1 MKNVTLA
8 MLVMASIAPLCGM
21 AQQKVKVDVHTGA
34 NLSGFAGGKSYAA
47 QDRKM
52 KLGADI
58 GVGVSYETSK
68 KFVYASGI
76 DFLLTAGG
84 YTAMSDYLSNGN
96 LTTAFPSVNSRE
108 VSVQIPVKF
117 GYDFTLGEKLHFIPS
132 VGAYGRFSM
141 VSIKENVTE
150 NTDGKSGN
158 SFKWNSFNNYQHNT
172 NRLDGYKRWN
182 VGGLI
187 EGKFVYANRYAVT
200 LGYSRG
206 FLDKSPQ
213 FKFKNHS
220 YHLTLGYTLQWL
232 EPSHL

>member
-1 MKNVTLA
+1 M
-8 MLVMASIAPLCGM
+8 
-21 AQQKVKVDVHTGA
+21 HTGA

-84 YTAMSDYLSNGN
+84 YAAMSDYLSNGN
-96 LTTAFPSVNSRE
+96 LTTAFPPVNSRE

-150 NTDGKSGN
+150 NTGENSGN

-172 NRLDGYKRWN
+172 NRLDGYKRWD

-220 YHLTLGYTLQWL
+220 YHLTLGYTL
-232 EPSHL
+232 

>member
-1 MKNVTLA
+1 M
-8 MLVMASIAPLCGM
+8 
-21 AQQKVKVDVHTGA
+21 HTGA

-84 YTAMSDYLSNGN
+84 YAAMSDDLSNGN
-96 LTTAFPSVNSRE
+96 LTTAFPSVNSKE

-158 SFKWNSFNNYQHNT
+158 SFKWDSFNNYQHNT
-172 NRLDGYKRWN
+172 NRLDGYKRWD

-220 YHLTLGYTLQWL
+220 YHLTLGYTL
-232 EPSHL
+232 

>member
-1 MKNVTLA
+1 
-8 MLVMASIAPLCGM
+8 
-21 AQQKVKVDVHTGA
+21 
-34 NLSGFAGGKSYAA
+34 
-47 QDRKM
+47 M

-84 YTAMSDYLSNGN
+84 YAAISDYFSNGN

-158 SFKWNSFNNYQHNT
+158 SFKWDSFNNYQHNT
-172 NRLDGYKRWN
+172 NRLDGYKRWD

-187 EGKFVYANRYAVT
+187 E
-200 LGYSRG
+200 
-206 FLDKSPQ
+206 
-213 FKFKNHS
+213 
-220 YHLTLGYTLQWL
+220 
-232 EPSHL
+232 

>member
-1 MKNVTLA
+1 MKKVFLA
-8 MLVMASIAPLCGM
+8 MLIMASLLPLCSM
-21 AQQKVKVDVHTGA
+21 AQQGVKVDVHTGA

-52 KLGADI
+52 KMGASV

-68 KFVYASGI
+68 KFVYSSGI
-76 DFLLTAGG
+76 DFLMTAGS
-84 YTAMSDYLSNGN
+84 YTAMSDYLYNGG
-96 LTTAFPSVNSRE
+96 LTAAFPSVNSRE
-108 VSVQIPVKF
+108 VSIQIPVKF
-117 GYDFTLGEKLHFIPS
+117 GYAFTLGEKLHFIPS

-172 NRLDGYKRWN
+172 NRLDGYKRWD

-220 YHLTLGYTLQWL
+220 YHLTLGYTL
-232 EPSHL
+232 

>member
-1 MKNVTLA
+1 M
-8 MLVMASIAPLCGM
+8 
-21 AQQKVKVDVHTGA
+21 HTGA

-84 YTAMSDYLSNGN
+84 YAAMSDYLSNVN

-150 NTDGKSGN
+150 NTGENSGN

-172 NRLDGYKRWN
+172 NRLDGYKRWD

-200 LGYSRG
+200 LGYSRV

-220 YHLTLGYTLQWL
+220 YHLTLGYTLYWFSLILQQQ
-232 EPSHL
+232 

>member
-1 MKNVTLA
+1 MKKIALISLA
-8 MLVMASIAPLCGM
+8 IMASLFPLCSM
-21 AQQKVKVDVHTGA
+21 AQQGVKVDVHTGA

-52 KLGADI
+52 KMGASV

-68 KFVYASGI
+68 KFVYSSGI
-76 DFLLTAGG
+76 DFLMTAGS
-84 YTAMSDYLSNGN
+84 YTAMSDYLYNGG
-96 LTTAFPSVNSRE
+96 LTAAFPSVNSRE
-108 VSVQIPVKF
+108 VSIQIPAKF
-117 GYDFTLGEKLHFIPS
+117 GYAFTLGEKLHFIPS

-150 NTDGKSGN
+150 NTGENSGN

-172 NRLDGYKRWN
+172 NRLDGYKRWD

-220 YHLTLGYTLQWL
+220 YHLTLGYTL
-232 EPSHL
+232 

>member
-1 MKNVTLA
+1 M
-8 MLVMASIAPLCGM
+8 
-21 AQQKVKVDVHTGA
+21 HTGA

-84 YTAMSDYLSNGN
+84 YAAMSDYLSNEN

-141 VSIKENVTE
+141 ASIKENVTE
-150 NTDGKSGN
+150 NTDRKSGN

-172 NRLDGYKRWN
+172 NRLDGYKRWD

-220 YHLTLGYTLQWL
+220 YHLTLGYTL
-232 EPSHL
+232 